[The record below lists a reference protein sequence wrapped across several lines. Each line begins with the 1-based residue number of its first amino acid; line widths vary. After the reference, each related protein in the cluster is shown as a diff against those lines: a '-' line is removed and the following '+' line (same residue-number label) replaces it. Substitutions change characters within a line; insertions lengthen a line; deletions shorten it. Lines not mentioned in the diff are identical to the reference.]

1 MKSHELLRTLLEHR
15 NAKELASET
24 HLSTSTI
31 YKWTQPPTEG
41 GSGTVNPL
49 DRVEQL
55 IQHTDAEAIAQ
66 WLCERAG
73 GFFVKN
79 TGTTQEHHSISII
92 NATNK
97 IVQEFAEMLGLIAA
111 AATDSSVGSVETRA
125 IRSRWQELK
134 SVTEEFVMSCEQGDF
149 KAIHSHGRVQK
160 AAHPSV

>member
-1 MKSHELLRTLLEHR
+1 MKSHELLRTLLQHR

-24 HLSTSTI
+24 NLSTSTI
-31 YKWTQPPTEG
+31 YKWTQPPTDG

-55 IQHTDAEAIAQ
+55 IQHTDAEAVAQ

-79 TGTTQEHHSISII
+79 TGATKENHSISII
-92 NATNK
+92 KATNK
-97 IVQEFAEMLGLIAA
+97 IVQEFAEMLALIAT
-111 AATDSSVGSVETRA
+111 AATDSSVTDEETRA

-134 SVTEEFVMSCEQGDF
+134 SVTEEFVICCEQGDF
-149 KAIHSHGRVQK
+149 KTIHAHGQVVK
-160 AAHPSV
+160 NNPST